1 MEDFV
6 FTLCCGLD
14 GFMEDFVFTVA
25 MLVHRCSSV
34 SRIQF
39 VKSSSSE
46 GGKGESG
53 VQLAEIVSLL
63 PTHRSLGIWSRM
75 EIRARACGRA
85 CIHQVTVEKDDSP
98 CKTPFTLQPLIMWS
112 VVTLDNFALHGHCLA
127 AYISCC
133 HAQHAC

>member
-63 PTHRSLGIWSRM
+63 SFVLHL
-75 EIRARACGRA
+75 
-85 CIHQVTVEKDDSP
+85 
-98 CKTPFTLQPLIMWS
+98 PLCAKWPI
-112 VVTLDNFALHGHCLA
+112 
-127 AYISCC
+127 
-133 HAQHAC
+133 